1 MNKQQKDCNPTIC
14 NNNDLMSE
22 WIFMTK
28 WLIKE
33 CCTKCLK
40 QEVCIRIIDLLNTK
54 RYEQAL
60 DLIWYTHVP

>member
-1 MNKQQKDCNPTIC
+1 
-14 NNNDLMSE
+14 MSE